1 VRVIHVAE
9 TIKGGIATYLRYVL
23 PLQAV
28 RYGRGNIRILVPS
41 GQIDELADAG
51 VLIQSFPR
59 RRSRVATALVAA
71 QALRLQLAAFRP
83 DIVHVHSSFAGLTCR
98 PLVRLA
104 PRHPRIV
111 YCPHGWS
118 FTRVGHV
125 AHVAA
130 WVERRLARL
139 CDAVVCVSTAERS
152 AALAARLPQGRLRV
166 ILNGLPDR
174 AQPSTTQAP
183 VGSPLQLVFA
193 GRLDRQKGFDVFV
206 AALLRLRRAVE
217 VHVFGESVLGE
228 NKVDELPSCVRMH
241 GWQPFSAIEP
251 FLQRCDAVVMPSRWE
266 ALGMSAIEAMRAGKA
281 VIASNVGGLPELVE
295 DGVTGCLVPPDDAA
309 ELAQTLERLQ
319 RNQLIAMGAMGR
331 KRFLEKFRVEQCE
344 AELAKLYDE
353 LLVNSHTGAGPQ

>member
-23 PLQAV
+23 PLQAA
-28 RYGRGNIRILVPS
+28 RYGRGNIRILVPL

-139 CDAVVCVSTAERS
+139 CA
-152 AALAARLPQGRLRV
+152 
-166 ILNGLPDR
+166 
-174 AQPSTTQAP
+174 
-183 VGSPLQLVFA
+183 
-193 GRLDRQKGFDVFV
+193 KG
-206 AALLRLRRAVE
+206 
-217 VHVFGESVLGE
+217 
-228 NKVDELPSCVRMH
+228 
-241 GWQPFSAIEP
+241 
-251 FLQRCDAVVMPSRWE
+251 
-266 ALGMSAIEAMRAGKA
+266 
-281 VIASNVGGLPELVE
+281 
-295 DGVTGCLVPPDDAA
+295 
-309 ELAQTLERLQ
+309 
-319 RNQLIAMGAMGR
+319 
-331 KRFLEKFRVEQCE
+331 
-344 AELAKLYDE
+344 
-353 LLVNSHTGAGPQ
+353 